1 MRRATRQALAGGLLA
16 LWAVV
21 SLAPA
26 ASASA
31 RRDEAGQRADS
42 STGRVLIIAAPRLTW
57 AQVDE
62 IRPHY
67 LTQLFE
73 RSAVALCSTR
83 TAGSLTRPGDAYLT
97 IGAGNR
103 MGTVIDVDGSVVD
116 RTEPI
121 LEGDPTAVYQRTTG
135 KTPTRPILAM
145 GKPAIDH

>member
-62 IRPHY
+62 IRPPH

-73 RSAVALCSTR
+73 RSAVALCRIRAVSFISTR
-83 TAGSLTRPGDAYLT
+83 KVL
-97 IGAGNR
+97 
-103 MGTVIDVDGSVVD
+103 
-116 RTEPI
+116 
-121 LEGDPTAVYQRTTG
+121 
-135 KTPTRPILAM
+135 
-145 GKPAIDH
+145 